1 MTNEEILAQ
10 LLSEIS
16 DLKKEIVR
24 LRNTVDSQNA
34 MIEELRNYIRNNS
47 NSNSDV
53 IDDVSKEELSD
64 VIDDV
69 TNESVKINSDE
80 PKSIVLSNQSKL
92 NDNDFYGNDED
103 NYYKKLDKK
112 VVEEYLNRE
121 VNEEKEDVSEEDRSM
136 YIPGTN
142 ILKPRNRGY
151 EETDEEYVKYLEEY
165 YNKYFPKESKGLMT
179 IDGNAPKSL
188 AVLDDVKKPEEIEKL
203 ENAIKKNQLDE
214 DDLDFAG
221 IEGLDISK
229 DYDGFVD
236 IYSDSSKKAKSIFDE
251 DDDKSEFI
259 EFDSDE
265 ERESFEKGQSIDYK
279 KDDNSKTKK
288 IGKIRKAARKF
299 KEVFKK
305 HGKKIIAGIL
315 VAAATIGAAT
325 SMKSCSYVE
334 KENLSADK
342 NNSKSNSDE
351 NNNSVSSVDTAD
363 NFGVNINEV
372 IDNINNKNHDEDS
385 DDLKK
390 NITVDNNADYNTSD
404 KTYENDY
411 FDIGQD
417 VQFNGD
423 SIYYTANDA
432 ENHTNSLTPLF
443 PKEDKRK
450 ISVVE
455 YVSPD
460 GTQYKTVTTS
470 DEQKVLEQE
479 GWKPVSYNMNNTD
492 RNTMYEGWA
501 DPEDITKVKNK

>member
-34 MIEELRNYIRNNS
+34 MIEELQNYIRN

-92 NDNDFYGNDED
+92 NDNNFYGNDED

-221 IEGLDISK
+221 IEGLDISRNS
-229 DYDGFVD
+229 DDFVD
-236 IYSDSSKKAKSIFDE
+236 IYSDSSKNAKSIFDDE

-305 HGKKIIAGIL
+305 HGKK
-315 VAAATIGAAT
+315 
-325 SMKSCSYVE
+325 
-334 KENLSADK
+334 
-342 NNSKSNSDE
+342 
-351 NNNSVSSVDTAD
+351 
-363 NFGVNINEV
+363 
-372 IDNINNKNHDEDS
+372 
-385 DDLKK
+385 KK
-390 NITVDNNADYNTSD
+390 I
-404 KTYENDY
+404 
-411 FDIGQD
+411 
-417 VQFNGD
+417 
-423 SIYYTANDA
+423 
-432 ENHTNSLTPLF
+432 
-443 PKEDKRK
+443 
-450 ISVVE
+450 
-455 YVSPD
+455 
-460 GTQYKTVTTS
+460 
-470 DEQKVLEQE
+470 
-479 GWKPVSYNMNNTD
+479 
-492 RNTMYEGWA
+492 
-501 DPEDITKVKNK
+501 